1 MYGAMREHAP
11 SSTRFTGAI
20 SAAAITLA
28 MGYAL
33 ATGMGNYIVAA
44 MPDPI
49 VYVPL
54 PETKPSDPPPATDRL
69 EVTNDTNL
77 LPIPPLTVL
86 DTFVIDNPPI
96 TGESDPPLRAA
107 PGPSTTG
114 AASPPKAPVRVS
126 PKMLPAASPAYPAS
140 EVRKGNQGISALE
153 VCLDARG
160 RVSSAALA
168 ASSGHPVLDN
178 AALKWVRDLKFTP
191 AKLDGTAQSICGH
204 SVIYEWKLDRR

>member
-54 PETKPSDPPPATDRL
+54 PEVKPSDPPPATNTLD
-69 EVTNDTNL
+69 VTNETNL
-77 LPIPPLTVL
+77 LPVPPLTQL
-86 DTFVIDNPPI
+86 DRFEIETPPI
-96 TGESDPPLRAA
+96 TGSTDAPPRAA
-107 PGPSTTG
+107 PGPSTPG
-114 AASPPKAPVRVS
+114 ATTPPKAPVRIS
-126 PKMLPAASPAYPAS
+126 PKMLPAVSPTYPPS
-140 EVRKGNQGISALE
+140 EVRKGNQGISSLE
-153 VCLDARG
+153 VCLDVRG
-160 RVSSAALA
+160 RVASASLA

-191 AKLDGTAQSICGH
+191 AKVDGTPQAICGH
-204 SVIYEWKLDRR
+204 SVLYEWKLDKR